1 MGISKQITPA
11 EDLTRQFN
19 SVYEIY
25 RDVSNWDKLTIQVVA
40 PILGTA
46 LFVYGTLDSG
56 YNKDVT
62 QGNAAQARNYT
73 PIQVVNLATGTA
85 TNTITAA
92 GMYRV
97 TANDQQFVRV
107 HGSPA
112 GTPTNV
118 YRILMWNSK
127 VQ

>member
-1 MGISKQITPA
+1 MSISKQITPA

-19 SVYEIY
+19 SVYHIY
-25 RDVSNWDKLTIQVVA
+25 RDVSSWDKMTIQVVA

-46 LFVYGTLDSG
+46 LYVYGTLDAG

-62 QGNAAQARNYT
+62 QGDASKSINYT
-73 PIQVVNLATGTA
+73 PIQVVNLATGSA
-85 TNTITAA
+85 VSSITAA

-97 TANDQQFVRV
+97 TANDQQFVKLQ
-107 HGSPA
+107 GNPA

-127 VQ
+127 VD